1 MKKVLVIFLIFSLIL
16 FTSIIKNSTKK
27 IDEDIFVINENLR
40 DLSKEFENIKL
51 ENDFLSSAEKLLEY
65 KIQYFDD
72 ELIQKKIHDVKIISI
87 NSNHL
92 QIKKFNII
100 KNNEK

>member
-65 KIQYFDD
+65 KVQYFDD
-72 ELIQKKIHDVKIISI
+72 ELIQKKLQDVMIISI